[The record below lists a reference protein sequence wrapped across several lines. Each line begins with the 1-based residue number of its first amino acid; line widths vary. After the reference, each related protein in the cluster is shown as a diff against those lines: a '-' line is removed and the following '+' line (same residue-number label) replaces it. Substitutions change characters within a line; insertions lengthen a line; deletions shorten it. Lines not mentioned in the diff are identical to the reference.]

1 MTIENRY
8 VSMGTHPKSRLPL
21 DFGVRGNPFASK
33 TAITITL
40 DANSNRTSPNNTQY
54 VHSYSTLDEINGV
67 VTILPRCDISY
78 DDLEIS
84 MLGKSLETFACDA
97 PSTDLD

>member
-21 DFGVRGNPFASK
+21 DFGVRGNPFSSK

-40 DANSNRTSPNNTQY
+40 DANSNRTGSNNQY
-54 VHSYSTLDEINGV
+54 VHSYSTFDEINGFA
-67 VTILPRCDISY
+67 TILPRCDISY

-84 MLGKSLETFACDA
+84 MLGKSYELCTCDA
-97 PSTDLD
+97 LSTNLL